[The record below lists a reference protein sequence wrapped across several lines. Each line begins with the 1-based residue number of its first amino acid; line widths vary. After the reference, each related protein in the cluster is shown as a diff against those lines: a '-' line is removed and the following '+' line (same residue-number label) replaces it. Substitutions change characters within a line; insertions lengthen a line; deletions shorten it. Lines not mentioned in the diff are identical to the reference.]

1 MVFYILRESVGVIT
15 LRIADFGFWIEI
27 NKSSNKGLI
36 SNSAIR
42 IPKSAI
48 DLLQYSKTTRNLY
61 RQTHWTLPLA
71 ILDLSCGLP
80 PCGRVPGFR
89 MQILDTKM
97 QTLDWRAQNLKVRNG
112 SVNLQSTITNH
123 TSQRLALRARF
134 SMFNKK
140 GRATAGSACDNYLV
154 MMWVNSLVWD
164 LRFVPPKTFPKLPA
178 RAFQC

>member
-61 RQTHWTLPLA
+61 RQTH
-71 ILDLSCGLP
+71 
-80 PCGRVPGFR
+80 
-89 MQILDTKM
+89 
-97 QTLDWRAQNLKVRNG
+97 
-112 SVNLQSTITNH
+112 
-123 TSQRLALRARF
+123 
-134 SMFNKK
+134 
-140 GRATAGSACDNYLV
+140 
-154 MMWVNSLVWD
+154 
-164 LRFVPPKTFPKLPA
+164 
-178 RAFQC
+178 